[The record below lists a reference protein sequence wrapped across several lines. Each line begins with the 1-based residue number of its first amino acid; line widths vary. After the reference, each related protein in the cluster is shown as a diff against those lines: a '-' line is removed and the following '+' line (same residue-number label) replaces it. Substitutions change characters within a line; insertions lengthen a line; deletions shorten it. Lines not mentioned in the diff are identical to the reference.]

1 MEKLNEEEKL
11 DKNTKILNCV
21 DCNLNLE
28 EKYSYCK
35 VCNKKV
41 CLNCVM
47 NHNNNCKE
55 KKIENELKD
64 IELDIINEKKNSSQI
79 KNYEDKNGRNYGIDL
94 LKIIQLLM

>member
-55 KKIENELKD
+55 KKN
-64 IELDIINEKKNSSQI
+64 
-79 KNYEDKNGRNYGIDL
+79 
-94 LKIIQLLM
+94 